1 MTTTPEKADKKD
13 KESGLLRKGSSSK
26 KPLKEKVVQIYESF
40 FKGED
45 PSLGNPNFWDEFF
58 LMKANV
64 AYIEKAFSKMT
75 PEQLVAL
82 KDNINLLCHR
92 CILTLKED
100 YQIRVVNA
108 LQTMCALIRGVYGK
122 SLGDYGFDII
132 NILVGFD
139 AAEVQMQRLIESVH
153 SILTGDNPAGL
164 KTLSL
169 KLLLILVTATDN
181 VSQNTILEY
190 IMINSVFESVVQ
202 ILANPMSRQVHGH
215 DALLLLTILVNYRKY
230 ESVNPYIVK
239 LSILDDELALNGLGW
254 VISSALTE
262 FNRKYKEKKEEPQS
276 GWLSSITSMVGN
288 IFVGDSDS
296 VSAKVRTNDSIL
308 LALYEAV
315 HLNRNF
321 ITVLTTSH
329 TETSSGPSSPTTTR
343 AVEGTREDELGPQA
357 DQQGGETVQGP
368 LPSTPPP
375 DSSQTTNHMVTFL
388 QYCSI
393 VMQDIKDEQRLCSF
407 KLCLVILTCIAED
420 QYANSFL
427 HDANMNFVVHLYRMP
442 MRHRKI
448 AVPNTSS
455 RPLACAWLDLTVEF
469 IVTHMMKDFPME
481 LYMRCLGIVHRLLCY
496 QKKCRVRLQYTWK
509 DLWTALI
516 NLVKFMIAQE
526 AHLASRHNIFYL
538 AIKVVNLFNLFITYG
553 DTFLPSPTS
562 YDELYYEVIRMHTV
576 FDNLYSMALR
586 HATNHGEHKD
596 SATRLT
602 NALVNIRAI
611 VNHFTP
617 KIDSWSAANHLSS
630 LTEDQVLE
638 VVRSNYDT
646 LTLKLQESLDQ
657 YERYAEKPKESAF
670 FTQLVRSII
679 SDFRKS
685 ISVATL
691 QQETVL
697 QEFSHIH

>member
-58 LMKANV
+58 LMKARN
-64 AYIEKAFSKMT
+64 F
-75 PEQLVAL
+75 QLEGVL
-82 KDNINLLCHR
+82 KNDPRATCGIKGQHQ
-92 CILTLKED
+92 LTLPQMHFNLERRLPD
-100 YQIRVVNA
+100 QGGQCPTGQY
-108 LQTMCALIRGVYGK
+108 TMCALIRGVYGK

-262 FNRKYKEKKEEPQS
+262 FNRKYKEKKEEPQKQMTPFS
-276 GWLSSITSMVGN
+276 LLCMKRFTSTGISSPFSQ
-288 IFVGDSDS
+288 
-296 VSAKVRTNDSIL
+296 R
-308 LALYEAV
+308 
-315 HLNRNF
+315 
-321 ITVLTTSH
+321 H

-343 AVEGTREDELGPQA
+343 AVEGTRE
-357 DQQGGETVQGP
+357 GP